1 MAAKEPSLYE
11 VFLDQV
17 IRIEAVQCHR
27 AAVTDDRAWAFFTAG
42 YRPGEFDGW
51 QWSLDAPEED
61 FLGGPIGFVMTPVSL
76 PMKPAWDAA
85 VAAFKEFIK
94 AFANG
99 ELIASG
105 KYPATGVR
113 YDLDPAEWTRA
124 GLILHVLQWRL
135 D

>member
-85 VAAFKEFIK
+85 VGPLKNSSRRSPM
-94 AFANG
+94 AN
-99 ELIASG
+99 
-105 KYPATGVR
+105 
-113 YDLDPAEWTRA
+113 
-124 GLILHVLQWRL
+124 
-135 D
+135 